1 MYLFFDTETTGLPKN
16 YNAPA
21 SSDDNFPRM
30 VQLAFIITDDEG
42 NILKKR
48 NYIVKPEGFEIPTQA
63 SDIHGI
69 TTKIAL
75 KKGIDL
81 EDVLVL
87 LVSNAGLCDCFVA
100 HNISFDEKIV
110 DSEFLRC
117 KIPYSFCEKKNK
129 ICTMKST
136 VDFCS
141 IPSTNGFSGF
151 KWAKLQELHEKLF
164 GEKFDDAHNA
174 LADVEATVK
183 CFFEL
188 KKLGII

>member
-1 MYLFFDTETTGLPKN
+1 MYLFFDTETTGLPRN

-21 SSDDNFPRM
+21 SPDDNFPRL
-30 VQLAFIITDDEG
+30 VQLAFIVADDEG

-48 NYIVKPEGFEIPTQA
+48 NYIVKPSGFEIPKQA

-75 KKGIDL
+75 KNGLEL

-87 LVSNAGLCDCFVA
+87 LVSNAGLCDCIVA

-117 KIPYSFCEKKNK
+117 KIPFSFCDYKQK

-136 VDFCS
+136 VNFCA
-141 IPSTNGFSGF
+141 IPSSMGF

-164 GEKFDDAHNA
+164 GCKFEEAHNA
-174 LADVEATVK
+174 LADVEATAK